1 MGEKDIAEKI
11 LLAYNDVFSDIV
23 NVLLFG
29 GQEVIQGNDLEDQ
42 TTISAYKADG
52 KLHEIDRD
60 VAKRWK
66 TGNLRLACVGFEN
79 QTSSDSDMP
88 LRVIAYDG
96 MEYRAQLLKKTV
108 DEPDEA
114 RKQERYP
121 VITMVLYFGY
131 EHLWNGPIS
140 LKDRMKIPDG
150 LDDYVNDYKFNLY
163 QIAYLSDEQIQQ
175 FKSDFRVVAEF
186 FSQKRKQLDYTP
198 SNQQLQHAKE
208 VLQLFSIMTDDARF
222 EDIYNEELE
231 KGEGGVKTMCDVL
244 DRAMEKGKL
253 VGIEEGRKSGLME
266 GRKTGK
272 LDGFMFALKL
282 VSAGRESDLE
292 RATRDDV
299 FRSKLIEEFGE

>member
-23 NVLLFG
+23 NVLLFE
-29 GQEVIQGNDLEDQ
+29 GQEIIQENDLEDQ
-42 TTISAYKADG
+42 TTESAYKADG

-66 TGNLRLACVGFEN
+66 SGNLRLACMGFEN

-96 MEYRAQLLKKTV
+96 MEYRAQLLKKSMKETEETAER
-108 DEPDEA
+108 DSSQ
-114 RKQERYP
+114 KQNRYP

-140 LKDRMKIPDG
+140 LKDRLKIPEG
-150 LDDYVNDYKFNLY
+150 LDDYVNDYKINLY
-163 QIAYLSDEQIQQ
+163 QIAYLPDEQIKQ

-186 FSQKRKQLDYTP
+186 FSQKRKQVDYTP
-198 SNQQLQHAKE
+198 SNQQLRHVKE
-208 VLQLFSIMTDDARF
+208 VLQLFSIMTDDDRF

-244 DRAMEKGKL
+244 DRAMEKGKR
-253 VGIEEGRKSGLME
+253 VGIME
-266 GRKTGK
+266 GKR
-272 LDGFMFALKL
+272 DGFMFALKL
-282 VSAGRESDLE
+282 VNAGRESDLE
-292 RATRDDV
+292 RAVRDDT
-299 FRSKLIEEFGE
+299 FRSKLIEEFGEKEI